1 MNKKKKGG
9 GGYLKNGDC
18 MYFVKI
24 AMVIVSVFEVTD
36 IKEEG
41 MESSLTL

>member
-1 MNKKKKGG
+1 MNKKKG

-18 MYFVKI
+18 MYFVKM
-24 AMVIVSVFEVTD
+24 AMVIVSVSEV

-41 MESSLTL
+41 MESSLTLW